1 TKAASTANVLFVS
14 KMQPEDVTKAAT
26 SSAPKAINI
35 NVERAVAKVVVRGN
49 ADFNLGLA
57 ASVGADKQTFA
68 LNGKAT
74 KSYLYQHVDASLLP
88 VNSATTA
95 WDWKSTGA
103 TVATGDWKAMTTKT
117 ASLKDIKGDGTNGG
131 VYTLE
136 SVAGSTSANKAST
149 QVMVKVDILPTANYT
164 TAANGVGAA
173 IADDDNYTVVKHK
186 TIAKSYLFFNQ
197 DDFATWKTNNAEE
210 AKKYESTG
218 VKYTKGINYYLVK
231 IVHDA
236 TIPSLKFSVLR
247 NYIYDITLGNIN
259 GFGSND
265 TGTIVDPDEQI
276 EVDAYINATIA
287 VLAWNVKEQTSDL
300 E

>member
-1 TKAASTANVLFVS
+1 
-14 KMQPEDVTKAAT
+14 
-26 SSAPKAINI
+26 
-35 NVERAVAKVVVRGN
+35 VERAVAKVVVRGN

-57 ASVGADKQTFA
+57 ASVGADKQKFA
-68 LNGKAT
+68 LNGKASN
-74 KSYLYQHVDASLLP
+74 SYLYQHVDASVLP
-88 VNSATTA
+88 VNPGSTA

-103 TVATGDWKAMTTKT
+103 TVTTGDWKAMATKS
-117 ASLKDIKGDGTNGG
+117 ALLKDIKGDGTNGG

-136 SVAGSTSANKAST
+136 SVAGSTSLNKNST
-149 QVMVKVDILPTANYT
+149 QVMVKADILPTAKYT
-164 TAANGVGAA
+164 TTANGVGTD

-186 TIAKSYLFFNQ
+186 TIAKSYRFFKPG
-197 DDFATWKTNNAEE
+197 DFAKWRTANATE
-210 AKKYESTG
+210 AAKYEDTG
-218 VKYTKGINYYLVK
+218 VEYTKGINYYLVK

-247 NYIYDITLGNIN
+247 NYVYDITLRNIN

-265 TGTIVDPDEQI
+265 TDTIVNPDEQI
-276 EVDAYINATIA
+276 EVDAYIEATIS

>member
-1 TKAASTANVLFVS
+1 
-14 KMQPEDVTKAAT
+14 T
-26 SSAPKAINI
+26 SGAPKEIKI
-35 NVERAVAKVVVRGN
+35 NVERAVAKVVVRG
-49 ADFNLGLA
+49 DIKFNFGLT
-57 ASVGADKQTFA
+57 ASVGTGGERFA
-68 LNGKAT
+68 LNGKAS

-103 TVATGDWKAMTTKT
+103 AVATGDWKAMATKAAVLAT
-117 ASLKDIKGDGTNGG
+117 IKGDGTNGG

-136 SVAGSTSANKAST
+136 SVAGSTSANNAST
-149 QVMVKVDILPTANYT
+149 QVMVKVDILPDAKYT

-173 IADDDNYTVVKHK
+173 IAEDDNYTVVKHK

-197 DDFATWKTNNAEE
+197 DDFSTWKTNNVEE

-218 VKYTKGINYYLVK
+218 VRYTKGENYYLVK

-236 TIPSLKFSVLR
+236 TIPSFKFSVLR
-247 NYIYDITLGNIN
+247 NYVYDITLRNIN

-265 TGTIVDPDEQI
+265 TGTIVNPDDQI
-276 EVDAYINATIA
+276 EVDAYIEATIA
-287 VLAWNVKEQTSDL
+287 VLPWNVKSQTSDL